1 MKDIVLLHTDTLF
14 RLEREGGKLSHNTF
28 SLSLDKL
35 QNFKSLT
42 TFAFFIP
49 LFEKGVKID
58 PREKIE
64 SMREVQ
70 VREFEENKDSLT
82 LIQSLSDYDQNQTN
96 AILSLEEGAVFE
108 GNPAMVHYY
117 RQWGVQMATLTWNF
131 ENDLAY
137 PTSFNKDLMKLGLKK
152 KGFEIIEA
160 MEADKMVLDVS
171 HLNDGGISDA
181 LQRAKRPVIASHSN
195 CRSLCS
201 HCRNLSDEQIRGI
214 ADTGGVVGLNF
225 LPDFVENSE
234 NPRTT
239 YRGLTQH
246 LLHLYQTGGEDVLAI
261 GSDFDG
267 IEGDFEPADV
277 SQMGEFV
284 HFLQQNTDLSER
296 ILDKVFSRNAL
307 RVLFQ
312 S

>member
-14 RLEREGGKLSHNTF
+14 RLEREGGKLNHN
-28 SLSLDKL
+28 SYALSLEKL

-42 TFAFFIP
+42 AFAFFIP
-49 LFEKGVKID
+49 LFEEGKKVH
-58 PREKIE
+58 PREQIE
-64 SMREVQ
+64 SMRKVQ
-70 VREFEENKDSLT
+70 VREFEENRERLFLIESLRGYE
-82 LIQSLSDYDQNQTN
+82 QHQTN
-96 AILSLEEGAVFE
+96 AILSIEEGAVFE
-108 GNPAMVHYY
+108 GNPQMVSYY
-117 RQWGVQMATLTWNF
+117 RQWGVHMATLTWNF

-137 PTSFNKDLMKLGLKK
+137 PNSFNKDLMKRGLKK

-160 MEADKMVLDVS
+160 MEAEKMLLDVS

-181 LQRAKRPVIASHSN
+181 LQCARRPVIASHSN
-195 CRSLCS
+195 CRSLCAHS
-201 HCRNLSDEQIRGI
+201 RNLSDEQIRGI

-225 LPDFVENSE
+225 LPSFVEEGE

-239 YRGLTQH
+239 YNGLTQH
-246 LLHLYQTGGEDVLAI
+246 LLHLYQTGGEDVVAM

-267 IEGDFEPADV
+267 IEGDVEPADV
-277 SQMGEFV
+277 SQMQNFV
-284 HFLQQNTDLSER
+284 DFIQKNTTLSER
-296 ILDKVFSRNAL
+296 IIDKAFSLNAL